1 MNMIILKKQFVLL
14 MILLF
19 CGVVSYAADN
29 GLITKQIIIKL
40 EKAGTL
46 SDKIGSSKLNKITNL
61 KVEGEMNDADFYV
74 IRRMKCLAIL
84 DLSEIKIVDDVFE
97 GMKDNCLPDAAF
109 ECCSCLT
116 SLSLPTSV
124 TSIGSAAFE
133 YCGSLTSLSLPSGV
147 TSIGKRAFYGC
158 SGLTSLSLP
167 SGVTS
172 IGDETFYDCSG
183 LMSLSLPSGV
193 TSIGKRAFY
202 GCRGLTSLSLPSGV
216 TSIGDETFYDC
227 SGLTSLSLP
236 SGVTSIGKRAFEYC
250 SSLTSLSLPSSVT
263 SIGDEAFDR
272 CWNLKNVQCYI
283 NDDIESY
290 LSKGHLNFRFCT
302 DIKYFLDG
310 QEMTNV
316 TIPSNITRLGE
327 YAFQKSINLTSVYVS
342 WETPISAD
350 TAFDGVD
357 VSKCTLYVPQGA
369 YQDYWLADIWGDFG
383 NILEYDVTGVK
394 KVTTSTDAKEVFRY
408 SVNGQRL
415 SAPTKGLNI
424 VKYSDGSMKKVAVR

>member
-1 MNMIILKKQFVLL
+1 MLYYLQKKKNERIMNMIILKKQFVLL

-46 SDKIGSSKLNKITNL
+46 SNKIGSSKRDKITNL
-61 KVEGEMNDADFYV
+61 KIVGEMNADDFDV
-74 IRRMKCLAIL
+74 VCRMGGDSGHLAIL
-84 DLSEIKIVDDVFE
+84 DLSEVKIVGNASTGTGDDI
-97 GMKDNCLPDAAF
+97 LPDD
-109 ECCSCLT
+109 
-116 SLSLPTSV
+116 
-124 TSIGSAAFE
+124 
-133 YCGSLTSLSLPSGV
+133 
-147 TSIGKRAFYGC
+147 AFYLC

-167 SGVTS
+167 SGVIS
-172 IGDETFYDCSG
+172 IGES
-183 LMSLSLPSGV
+183 
-193 TSIGKRAFY
+193 AFV
-202 GCRGLTSLSLPSGV
+202 G
-216 TSIGDETFYDC
+216 C
-227 SGLTSLSLP
+227 SGLTSLSIP
-236 SGVTSIGKRAFEYC
+236 SNVTSIGRDAFYGC
-250 SSLTSLSLPSSVT
+250 SGLTSLSFSSST
-263 SIGDEAFDR
+263 SIGNQAFGG
-272 CWNLKNVQCYI
+272 CKSLKNVQYYI

-290 LSKGHLNFRFCT
+290 LSKGHDNFRFGT
-302 DIKYFLDG
+302 DIKYFLSG

-316 TIPSNITRLGE
+316 KIPSNITKLGG

-342 WETPISAD
+342 WETPFSAG

>member
-1 MNMIILKKQFVLL
+1 
-14 MILLF
+14 
-19 CGVVSYAADN
+19 
-29 GLITKQIIIKL
+29 
-40 EKAGTL
+40 
-46 SDKIGSSKLNKITNL
+46 
-61 KVEGEMNDADFYV
+61 
-74 IRRMKCLAIL
+74 
-84 DLSEIKIVDDVFE
+84 
-97 GMKDNCLPDAAF
+97 
-109 ECCSCLT
+109 
-116 SLSLPTSV
+116 
-124 TSIGSAAFE
+124 
-133 YCGSLTSLSLPSGV
+133 
-147 TSIGKRAFYGC
+147 
-158 SGLTSLSLP
+158 
-167 SGVTS
+167 
-172 IGDETFYDCSG
+172 
-183 LMSLSLPSGV
+183 MSLSLPSGV